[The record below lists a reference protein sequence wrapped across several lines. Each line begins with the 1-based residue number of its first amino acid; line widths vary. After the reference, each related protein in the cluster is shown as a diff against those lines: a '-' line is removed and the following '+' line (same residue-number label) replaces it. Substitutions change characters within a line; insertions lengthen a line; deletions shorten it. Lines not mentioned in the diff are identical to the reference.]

1 MSTGPLMH
9 VKIPLT
15 HLTHSHTPTLPQHPS
30 LQFFFFFFKS
40 FPDLSLRPL
49 LLDTVMIAIIYDPL
63 HLPHQRRSFTVASVL
78 IPPSLSL
85 RCLTKVYLFSQC
97 SKFYPPLPHPLPSNR
112 CHAETL
118 TSRSA
123 MVPFA
128 GGSAG
133 VGLVVG
139 GAKTGGAR
147 TGRASGAGLEAQ
159 GRAAA
164 TVEVVVAAAALV
176 WKRICCSVR
185 RRLGCRR
192 ACVW

>member
-1 MSTGPLMH
+1 
-9 VKIPLT
+9 
-15 HLTHSHTPTLPQHPS
+15 
-30 LQFFFFFFKS
+30 
-40 FPDLSLRPL
+40 
-49 LLDTVMIAIIYDPL
+49 
-63 HLPHQRRSFTVASVL
+63 
-78 IPPSLSL
+78 
-85 RCLTKVYLFSQC
+85 
-97 SKFYPPLPHPLPSNR
+97 
-112 CHAETL
+112 
-118 TSRSA
+118 